1 MYILCL
7 QRTVKRLHLSKV
19 KTSKYYDS
27 GCLVVFYLVSL
38 IWGVNL
44 IAKVGEEQLSNC
56 LSVCLSVTPSVSQYM
71 YVLYSVHLSR
81 VCLPSIFFSLSVY
94 LSVQPVF
101 SRLLHLS
108 FHLSLPLS
116 PLPPRFSSLP
126 PPFPLSH
133 SAGWLP
139 VELVKAVG
147 GVSSQAHE
155 VCVLYTV

>member
-56 LSVCLSVTPSVSQYM
+56 LSICLSVTPSVSQYM

-81 VCLPSIFFSLSVY
+81 VCLPTIFFSLSVY
-94 LSVQPVF
+94 LSVHQPVF

-116 PLPPRFSSLP
+116 PLPPSLTSPSSLLLPPSSLP
-126 PPFPLSH
+126 SLTLCRMVTCG
-133 SAGWLP
+133 AGQSCGRSILT
-139 VELVKAVG
+139 
-147 GVSSQAHE
+147 SS
-155 VCVLYTV
+155 